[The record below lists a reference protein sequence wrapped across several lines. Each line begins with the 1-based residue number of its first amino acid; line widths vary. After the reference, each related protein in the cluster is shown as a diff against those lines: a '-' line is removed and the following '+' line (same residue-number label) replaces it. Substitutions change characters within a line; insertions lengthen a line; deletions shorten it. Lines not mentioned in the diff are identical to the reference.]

1 MKPRK
6 DTLSAVMWIGGLNP
20 VREALRSRTAHPLE
34 LVYFRS
40 DSRVREL
47 LELSTGRNIP
57 ARQESREALTALLG
71 HAHHQGV
78 ALKVSEYP
86 YATLDQLVHRD
97 PREREPLILLDS
109 IQDPQNLGAMMRSAC
124 FLGAR
129 GMIVPRDRSARV
141 TPTVIKVSAG
151 AASHLPVV
159 QVTNLVRTLE
169 RLKEAGLWIVGLEAE
184 RGTSI
189 HDVDL
194 TVPLGLVIGNEQRG
208 LRPLVR
214 DHCDILAGIPAH
226 GPVDSLNAA
235 VAGAVA
241 LAEVQRQRSVPRPR
255 TARKP
260 PESP

>member
-1 MKPRK
+1 MKRRK
-6 DTLSAVMWIGGLNP
+6 ETFSAGMWIGGVNP

-57 ARQESREALTALLG
+57 VRQESREALTALVG
-71 HAHHQGV
+71 HVHHQGV
-78 ALKVSEYP
+78 ALRVSEYP
-86 YATLDQLVHRD
+86 YTDLDQLLGRD
-97 PREREPLILLDS
+97 PWEREPLVLLDS
-109 IQDPQNLGAMMRSAC
+109 IQDPQNLGAIMRSAC

-129 GMIVPRDRSARV
+129 GLIIPRDRSAKV
-141 TPTVIKVSAG
+141 TSTVIKVSAG

-169 RLKEAGLWIVGLEAE
+169 RLKEAGLWIVGLEA
-184 RGTSI
+184 GWTVPI
-189 HDVDL
+189 HEADL
-194 TVPLGLVIGNEQRG
+194 TIPLGLVIGNEQKG

-214 DHCDILAGIPAH
+214 DRCDILAGIPSR

-241 LAEVQRQRSVPRPR
+241 LAELQRQR
-255 TARKP
+255 TADGQA
-260 PESP
+260 

>member
-6 DTLSAVMWIGGLNP
+6 DNFSAGMWIGGVNP
-20 VREALRSRTAHPLE
+20 VREALLSRTANPLE

-40 DSRVREL
+40 DSRIREL
-47 LELSTGRNIP
+47 VELSAGRNIP
-57 ARQESREALTALLG
+57 ARQESRDALTALLG
-71 HAHHQGV
+71 HVHHQGV
-78 ALKVSEYP
+78 ALRVSEYP
-86 YATLDQLVHRD
+86 YADLDQLLD
-97 PREREPLILLDS
+97 QDDLEREPLIVLDS

-124 FLGAR
+124 FLGAQ
-129 GMIVPRDRSARV
+129 GLIIPRDRSAKV
-141 TPTVIKVSAG
+141 TSTVIKVSAG

-169 RLKEAGLWIVGLEAE
+169 RLKEKGLWIVGLEAE
-184 RGTSI
+184 GNAPI

-194 TVPLGLVIGNEQRG
+194 SVPLGLVVGNEQKG

-214 DHCDILAGIPAH
+214 DHCDILARIQAH

-241 LAEVQRQRSVPRPR
+241 LAEVQRQRTLTCPRV
-255 TARKP
+255 ARKEP
-260 PESP
+260 VSP